1 MAFHIKRKG
10 ASIDSNGAIFDY
22 YWRAPAQ
29 SENCPL
35 GKVLQDE
42 HTINSG
48 AEWYLNKIKRRG
60 RNPVIRLKLKI
71 YCWIYTAE
79 KRHSFTDRR
88 RLHTSWLSGNGCINH
103 VKSCIVNELYV
114 LVPQNRYRPHTH
126 THTQQETLGIDTSS
140 TSHITSSSYTGE
152 RQGRGREGRK
162 KREIDGVILL
172 IGNSFYTYMENNK
185 NVRECREPSFPLFLL
200 FLSSFSLSLLFLS
213 FSLLSVSPLRY
224 NNPLSRATLSFPKVQ
239 S

>member
-1 MAFHIKRKG
+1 MYSKRVVCACTSK
-10 ASIDSNGAIFDY
+10 SI
-22 YWRAPAQ
+22 P
-29 SENCPL
+29 P
-35 GKVLQDE
+35 
-42 HTINSG
+42 T
-48 AEWYLNKIKRRG
+48 
-60 RNPVIRLKLKI
+60 
-71 YCWIYTAE
+71 
-79 KRHSFTDRR
+79 
-88 RLHTSWLSGNGCINH
+88 
-103 VKSCIVNELYV
+103 
-114 LVPQNRYRPHTH
+114 HTH